1 MITVAKA
8 HIFLSFFELPKTG
21 RGCVAPGKAVTAPT
35 HPPLWQAFSTK
46 PPQLISYSAHR
57 HSPAP
62 ASLVLLGGVRMVDVG
77 MYVVEVR
84 YLGIWSERKS
94 HSEALGGGRG
104 SLAGF

>member
-1 MITVAKA
+1 MYGALFKLAGLVLRSPTPSVGMDVEEVRP
-8 HIFLSFFELPKTG
+8 L
-21 RGCVAPGKAVTAPT
+21 AP
-35 HPPLWQAFSTK
+35 L
-46 PPQLISYSAHR
+46 